1 METTKV
7 SSSGEGNDRDQ
18 DKGQP
23 IYRKGDTT
31 GQDNDVTLS
40 EYRSGDRR
48 PRTDHTTVHS
58 LNSDHNMITYSNV
71 DVSLLSTWR
80 TSIPTGSLFLPG
92 NPLQH
97 PYPYSGV
104 NTRRSRSIPPS
115 DRETT
120 QPKMVRGSALNGG
133 REDHVTVTQDEQSD
147 GVERV
152 FADFSHFDPG
162 AVKPGTGRNHKEHRM
177 VRLTIN
183 ARERRRMHD
192 LNDALDELRS
202 VIPYAHSP
210 SVRKLSKIATLLLA
224 KNFIL
229 MQANALEEMRRLLA
243 CSGPRVS
250 PSLSTPVVIDGAGA
264 AGVAGVSG
272 LPIATYAFLNNSGP
286 RMSNPMASPSEAKS
300 INDRSR
306 TDED

>member
-1 METTKV
+1 M
-7 SSSGEGNDRDQ
+7 
-18 DKGQP
+18 
-23 IYRKGDTT
+23 
-31 GQDNDVTLS
+31 
-40 EYRSGDRR
+40 
-48 PRTDHTTVHS
+48 
-58 LNSDHNMITYSNV
+58 
-71 DVSLLSTWR
+71 
-80 TSIPTGSLFLPG
+80 
-92 NPLQH
+92 
-97 PYPYSGV
+97 
-104 NTRRSRSIPPS
+104 PPS
-115 DRETT
+115 DKEAT
-120 QPKMVRGSALNGG
+120 QPTMVMDSAVSSG
-133 REDHVTVTQDEQSD
+133 RADLGVTVTRDEQSD
-147 GVERV
+147 AVERV
-152 FADFSHFDPG
+152 FADLSRFDPG
-162 AVKPGTGRNHKEHRM
+162 AAVRPPGSGRNHKEHRM

-250 PSLSTPVVIDGAGA
+250 PSLSTPVVIDGARAA

-272 LPIATYAFLNNSGP
+272 LPIAAYAFLNNSGP
-286 RMSNPMASPSEAKS
+286 RMSNPMTSQTNEAKS